1 MKIQS
6 FHRLLNYFL
15 LSLKND
21 IKHFIRFIGYFY
33 KYPNVKFHYSTVIYS
48 SAILEIMLWDKEVDL
63 KDIWDMARIYKM
75 IVTLVGK

>member
-6 FHRLLNYFL
+6 FHRLL
-15 LSLKND
+15 
-21 IKHFIRFIGYFY
+21 
-33 KYPNVKFHYSTVIYS
+33 
-48 SAILEIMLWDKEVDL
+48 MLWDKEVDL